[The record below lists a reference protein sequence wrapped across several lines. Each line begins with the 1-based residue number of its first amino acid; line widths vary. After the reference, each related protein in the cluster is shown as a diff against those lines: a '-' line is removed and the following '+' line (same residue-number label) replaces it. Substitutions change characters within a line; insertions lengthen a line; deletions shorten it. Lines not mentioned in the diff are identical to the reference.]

1 MNRLTIVKIGGQ
13 VIENTE
19 LFKECLS
26 GFKKISGNKILVHGG
41 GNSAT
46 DIASKLG
53 IEVQMINGR
62 RKTDANMLEVVIM
75 VYAGL
80 INKKIVAELQAI
92 GCNSAGFS
100 GADFDLIRAR
110 KRNHPEIDFGFV
122 GDIEDIHTSELRLLL
137 DEGVIPV
144 IAPLTHDGKT
154 QLLNTNADTVASEMA
169 KELSNYCNT
178 YLVYCCDKKGVLS
191 DPKNEESVIP
201 YLQEKEFAARV
212 ENNTIS
218 AGMIPKLENGFNA
231 KKNGVTEVIITNVH
245 NLSTGKGTRLTFDSA

>member
-1 MNRLTIVKIGGQ
+1 MNRLTIVKIGGPI
-13 VIENTE
+13 IENTE
-19 LFKECLS
+19 LLKECLS

-53 IEVQMINGR
+53 IEVKMTNGR

-122 GDIEDIHTSELRLLL
+122 GDIEDVHTSELRLLL
-137 DEGVIPV
+137 EEGVIPV
-144 IAPLTHDGKT
+144 IAPLTHDGEA

-169 KELSNYCNT
+169 KELSNYYNT
-178 YLVYCCDKKGVLS
+178 FLVYCCDKKGVLA
-191 DPKNEESVIP
+191 DPGKEESVIP
-201 YLQEKEFAARV
+201 YLQKDAFAALV
-212 ENNTIS
+212 EDGTIS
-218 AGMIPKLENGFNA
+218 AGMIPKLENGFDA
-231 KKNGVTEVIITNVH
+231 RKNGVTEVIITNVQ
-245 NLSTGKGTRLTFDSA
+245 NLSTGKGTRLSCESP